1 MEGKSLVL
9 DNQVLSKKLFESQ
22 GSLDIWRGVESE
34 QPLWLPVTP
43 VAQLGRHTSL
53 LYLCWTK
60 RVGNCDE
67 ERPKLVGQKPGTSSC
82 SQNALARCQLSSV
95 PKLISLPGARTSLL
109 GWKTRLMVLGWLQH
123 SSRNCIALLCRVK
136 LLPQWGNQLPFSSR
150 KHRNLWHW
158 NRDMFRC
165 KCCPTP
171 LLVCC
176 GSKRENKGITTSF
189 PSGCWG
195 YYCNFNIPLVT
206 RGGGPASCGDSISLW
221 DAGTMH
227 VIDLILASGKGKLKQ
242 FPKELLPA
250 YIHCPWT
257 ADCDWLI
264 FSTHK
269 GPTTAF
275 LGLLELSW
283 VLVFAEPPQK
293 SILFP
298 PKQWHLN
305 LLWAGSALS
314 QKNSSFPNITK
325 CLDSSG
331 GADTGLLVCEHSNG
345 WCGKNRDTNILTRN
359 LFGWK
364 DVSLVTPN
372 PAVK

>member
-1 MEGKSLVL
+1 M
-9 DNQVLSKKLFESQ
+9 
-22 GSLDIWRGVESE
+22 W
-34 QPLWLPVTP
+34 
-43 VAQLGRHTSL
+43 
-53 LYLCWTK
+53 
-60 RVGNCDE
+60 NCC
-67 ERPKLVGQKPGTSSC
+67 L
-82 SQNALARCQLSSV
+82 N
-95 PKLISLPGARTSLL
+95 GA
-109 GWKTRLMVLGWLQH
+109 
-123 SSRNCIALLCRVK
+123 
-136 LLPQWGNQLPFSSR
+136 
-150 KHRNLWHW
+150 
-158 NRDMFRC
+158 
-165 KCCPTP
+165 
-171 LLVCC
+171 
-176 GSKRENKGITTSF
+176 TSF
-189 PSGCWG
+189 PSPAENTGICGTEIETCSDANVVLSLFLSAVAWREKTKELPPHFHQAAG
-195 YYCNFNIPLVT
+195 PITVISIFPWWLE
-206 RGGGPASCGDSISLW
+206 GGGPASCGDSISLW

-257 ADCDWLI
+257 AGCDWLI

-275 LGLLELSW
+275 LGLLKLSW